1 MVDKMQTKTSVGQV
15 IDDLYSK
22 ERKYVGNKDK
32 DNFLNFR
39 SPIFELQKYH
49 NLKANPHCLESVEEL

>member
-1 MVDKMQTKTSVGQV
+1 MGTV

-22 ERKYVGNKDK
+22 ERKYVRNKDK
-32 DNFLNFR
+32 DNFLNYR

-49 NLKANPHCLESVEEL
+49 HLKANPACLESVEEDRDNT